1 MNQEQDPM
9 NGRQDL
15 ASAFRQ
21 RERSRSRMRR
31 VTAAAGVASLA
42 TAGVVAYNLP
52 GPAHTAAANG
62 TATTPATTQPPGN
75 GGQSGD
81 DGGQSGDDGGQS
93 GDDGGQSADDGGSGA
108 ITVPGGASAQAPAHA
123 ASGGS

>member
-15 ASAFRQ
+15 ASAVWQ

-52 GPAHTAAANG
+52 GSAHTSAAKR
-62 TATTPATTQPPGN
+62 TVTTPATTQPSAN
-75 GGQSGD
+75 DGQSGD
-81 DGGQSGDDGGQS
+81 DGRQSG
-93 GDDGGQSADDGGSGA
+93 DDGGSGA
-108 ITVPGGASAQAPAHA
+108 ITVPGGTSAQAPAHA